1 MSAAFV
7 DVIWFADDEEECH
20 RVLLY
25 VNLEKR
31 LQVLHGPPGLQADR
45 LRILSPETGVGATN
59 WTCTAVDPPYPT
71 SIQEIVEVCMR
82 RNGRSRPKHCAD
94 GNEPVRCL

>member
-1 MSAAFV
+1 VSAAFV

-31 LQVLHGPPGLQADR
+31 LQVLRDYKPTAFEFFHPKRVWAPPIGRAR
-45 LRILSPETGVGATN
+45 PWTHRI
-59 WTCTAVDPPYPT
+59 PPAYRK
-71 SIQEIVEVCMR
+71 SW
-82 RNGRSRPKHCAD
+82 
-94 GNEPVRCL
+94 RCV